1 MLKLTLNALL
11 LLGLAAAAVSGQSFV
26 QISSVRAY
34 PVRLTCVGPGAIS
47 YVRVQVYIAGVPQ
60 SVRKTAAVDVSL
72 SVYSAHPSIS
82 KIDILDPNKRVS
94 IADSP
99 TLVDFEVNC
108 TADTL
113 PGVIS
118 IGATIAAAPEGI
130 PIKEPV
136 NPAIVDLKIERPRPQ

>member
-11 LLGLAAAAVSGQSFV
+11 LLGSAAASMSAQSFV
-26 QISSVRAY
+26 QISSVRAH

-47 YVRVQVYIAGVPQ
+47 HVRVQVYVAGVPQ
-60 SVRKTAAVDVSL
+60 SVRKSAVVDVIL

-82 KIDILDPNKRVS
+82 KLDILDATKRAP
-94 IADSP
+94 ITESP

-113 PGVIS
+113 PGLIS
-118 IGATIAAAPEGI
+118 LGATIAAAPEGI

-136 NPAIVDLKIERPRPQ
+136 NPAIVDLKIERPRPY